1 MPCVEHTQGLLILS
15 ALNNMEPVISDER
28 VRQLEKSLL
37 VSDRFN
43 ESRKPESLYGA
54 LMPREAL
61 RPVLEKFLK
70 VVKQR
75 EGKGEKGRAG
85 FSYLVHGEDKPNI
98 GYGHQMVKG
107 DRELFSKL
115 FGNTVNY
122 DDLLGGKTALTEKQM
137 DKLARRD
144 AKWKYRKLQEALPNL
159 NTFSD
164 ELTVSLIDSYFR
176 GGLPDSPKTLGLLK
190 EGKFSEASKE
200 FLDNEEYRQSKG
212 GYGKKGHLPGIAPR
226 MEIHAA
232 EMLKEESRKK

>member
-1 MPCVEHTQGLLILS
+1 
-15 ALNNMEPVISDER
+15 MEPIISDER

-37 VSDRFN
+37 ISDQFTQ
-43 ESRKPESLYGA
+43 SRKPESLYGK

-61 RPVLEKFLK
+61 SPVLEKFIE
-70 VVKQR
+70 VMKQR

-85 FSYLVHGEDKPNI
+85 FSYLVPGEDKPTI

-107 DRELFSKL
+107 DEEVFNKL
-115 FGNTVNY
+115 FGDDINY

-144 AKWKYRKLQEALPNL
+144 AKWKYQKLQEALPNL
-159 NTFSD
+159 KTFSD
-164 ELTVSLIDSYFR
+164 DLVVSLADSYFR
-176 GGLPDSPKTLGLLK
+176 GGLSGSPKTLGLLK

-212 GYGKKGHLPGIAPR
+212 GYGKKGHLPGIAKR
-226 MEIHAA
+226 MEIHAR
-232 EMLKEESRKK
+232 EMLNEESRKK

>member
-1 MPCVEHTQGLLILS
+1 
-15 ALNNMEPVISDER
+15 MEPVISDER

-43 ESRKPESLYGA
+43 ESRKPESLYGK

-61 RPVLEKFLK
+61 SPTLEKFLK

-75 EGKGEKGRAG
+75 EGKGDRGRDG
-85 FSYLVHGEDKPNI
+85 FSYLVPGEARPTI
-98 GYGHQMVKG
+98 GHGHQMIKG
-107 DRELFSKL
+107 DRELFSEL

-137 DKLARRD
+137 DALARRD
-144 AKWKYRKLQEALPNL
+144 TKWKYRELQEALPNL
-159 NTFSD
+159 KTFSD
-164 ELTVSLIDSYFR
+164 DLTVSLADSHFR
-176 GGLPDSPKTLGLLK
+176 GGLSGSPKTLGLLK

-212 GYGKKGHLPGIAPR
+212 GFGEKGHLPGIAKR
-226 MEIHAA
+226 MEIHAG

>member
-1 MPCVEHTQGLLILS
+1 MQ
-15 ALNNMEPVISDER
+15 PVISDER

-43 ESRKPESLYGA
+43 QSRNPESLYGE

-75 EGKGEKGRAG
+75 EGKGK
-85 FSYLVHGEDKPNI
+85 
-98 GYGHQMVKG
+98 
-107 DRELFSKL
+107 
-115 FGNTVNY
+115 NY

-137 DKLARRD
+137 DKLVRRD
-144 AKWKYRKLQEALPNL
+144 AKWKHQKLQEDLPNL

-164 ELTVSLIDSYFR
+164 ELTISLIDSYFR
-176 GGLPDSPKTLGLLK
+176 GGLSKSPKTLGLLK
-190 EGKFSEASKE
+190 EGEFSEASKE

-226 MEIHAA
+226 MEIHAG

>member
-1 MPCVEHTQGLLILS
+1 
-15 ALNNMEPVISDER
+15 MEPVISDER

-43 ESRKPESLYGA
+43 ESRKPESLYGK
-54 LMPREAL
+54 LMPRETL
-61 RPVLEKFLK
+61 RPVLEKLLK

-85 FSYLVHGEDKPNI
+85 FSYLVLGETKPTIGHGHK
-98 GYGHQMVKG
+98 MVKG
-107 DRELFSKL
+107 DKELFSKL

-137 DKLARRD
+137 DKLVRRD
-144 AKWKYRKLQEALPNL
+144 IKWKYRELQGDLPNL

-164 ELTVSLIDSYFR
+164 DLTISLIDSYFR
-176 GGLPDSPKTLGLLK
+176 GGLSGSPDTLELLK

-200 FLDNEEYRQSKG
+200 FLDHDEYRQSKG
-212 GYGKKGHLPGIAPR
+212 GFGEKGHLPGIAKR
-226 MEIHAA
+226 MEIHAG